1 MRVINKIGRPRR
13 DSDLLIKVMIT
24 GRIGR
29 QKVLLAVNNKY
40 YTFRGSQEGQKA
52 VEIERSNLFK
62 ILAFENFVSLLW

>member
-29 QKVLLAVNNKY
+29 HKVLLAVNNKY
-40 YTFRGSQEGQKA
+40 YTFRGSQKGQKA
-52 VEIERSNLFK
+52 AERGKLFYDFVK
-62 ILAFENFVSLLW
+62 NFGF

>member
-1 MRVINKIGRPRR
+1 MRVINKIGQPRK

-29 QKVLLAVNNKY
+29 HKVLLVVNNKY
-40 YTFRGSQEGQKA
+40 YTFRGSQKGQKA

-62 ILAFENFVSLLW
+62 I